1 MPYYISGVFCLH
13 SFTDADKRLTGSCLW
28 VNVFRR
34 ETFASMPEPTTSL
47 HAGLDCPT
55 SQRLMLHHLPV
66 WVKAVKAKNVNQSVA
81 YARERESDI
90 VRTSSE
96 VVFPTSEKN
105 ETTSEINFTPS
116 EENKCF
122 QTIL

>member
-1 MPYYISGVFCLH
+1 
-13 SFTDADKRLTGSCLW
+13 
-28 VNVFRR
+28 
-34 ETFASMPEPTTSL
+34 MPEPTTSL

-55 SQRLMLHHLPV
+55 SQRLMLHHLPM

-81 YARERESDI
+81 YAREGESEI
-90 VRTSSE
+90 IRTSSE

>member
-1 MPYYISGVFCLH
+1 MGECFPKG
-13 SFTDADKRLTGSCLW
+13 
-28 VNVFRR
+28 NFRV
-34 ETFASMPEPTTSL
+34 
-47 HAGLDCPT
+47 HAGI
-55 SQRLMLHHLPV
+55 HHLAACRLGLPYLSTPHAAPFARV
-66 WVKAVKAKNVNQSVA
+66 GEGSEGKNVNQSVA
-81 YARERESDI
+81 YAREGESDI